1 MSIFTARPKTA
12 PALTI
17 VTLTALALIGATTAA
32 QAGFE
37 WKGPAAAPKK
47 PSPTITTTVGSTATG
62 DMAGLEP
69 VISWNG
75 AVSETAMPAQ
85 KVDEVDV
92 TAIITTPAPTEA
104 APQEVAAEEIV
115 VETPM
120 MTLLPATQAP
130 EVTAPIVAEAE
141 GADVLS
147 GFGSDLPLV
156 IALQQVVP
164 AGYQYSFA
172 SGVNPGVSVSWD
184 GGKVWQHVL
193 ADMLSAQSL
202 GYKINNNTVVIGH
215 YASPTVTTAPTRVLL
230 STTPEAPAYVPTKA
244 DQLPEDLVAP
254 TATTSAPVLDT
265 TPAATTTLPAPSS
278 EPVYIRR
285 EKPSSLLKKSSAD
298 DAAKTTETVAAVE
311 AAPVVAEAVVAETA
325 VAEVA
330 VVKNETPASKWI
342 DSTAPVSLSAA
353 NEPAATAVE
362 AAPVAVPAIPVAGV
376 ITGQWHASK
385 GQTLR
390 DALKKWSD
398 TAGVEL
404 YWSIDYDFRLDSDV
418 DYSGNYDEAVTKAL
432 DRFASS
438 RPQPYGQ
445 LHQSSE
451 GPRVLV
457 VKSYDLTH

>member
-12 PALTI
+12 PALTL

-47 PSPTITTTVGSTATG
+47 PAPTITTTVGSTATG

-85 KVDEVDV
+85 KVDDVDV
-92 TAIITTPAPTEA
+92 TAIITATPPQA
-104 APQEVAAEEIV
+104 APEEIVAEEIV

-130 EVTAPIVAEAE
+130 EVTAPAVAAD
-141 GADVLS
+141 GADVVS

-164 AGYQYSFA
+164 VGYQYSFA

-184 GGKVWQHVL
+184 GGKVWQQVL
-193 ADMLSAQSL
+193 TDMLAAQSL

-230 STTPEAPAYVPTKA
+230 STTPEAPAYVPNKA

-254 TATTSAPVLDT
+254 AATTSAPVLDT
-265 TPAATTTLPAPSS
+265 TPATTTTLPAPSD

-285 EKPSSLLKKSSAD
+285 EKPSSLLKKSSAED
-298 DAAKTTETVAAVE
+298 VVKTNETVAAVE
-311 AAPVVAEAVVAETA
+311 AAPVAVAATETVVATY
-325 VAEVA
+325 
-330 VVKNETPASKWI
+330 ETPASKWI
-342 DSTAPVSLSAA
+342 EPTTPVSLSAA
-353 NEPAATAVE
+353 IEPAASSATAVE
-362 AAPVAVPAIPVAGV
+362 AAPVAVPAIPVAG
-376 ITGQWHASK
+376 ITTGQWHAAK
-385 GQTLR
+385 GDTLR

-404 YWSIDYDFRLDSDV
+404 YWSIDYDFRLDGDV

-432 DRFASS
+432 DRFASA